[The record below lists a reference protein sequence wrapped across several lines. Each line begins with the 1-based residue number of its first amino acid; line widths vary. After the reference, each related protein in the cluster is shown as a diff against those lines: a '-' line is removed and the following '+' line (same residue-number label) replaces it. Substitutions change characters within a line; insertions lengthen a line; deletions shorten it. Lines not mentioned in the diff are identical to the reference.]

1 MGYLG
6 RIHETGVD
14 PTFSDTFAPIKDK
27 ATDDLKVIL
36 NSCSTFCGGSESAAK
51 RGASLLKYFN
61 APNGAI
67 YGADTFENSQV
78 FDCF

>member
-36 NSCSTFCGGSESAAK
+36 MLPMGPFMVPTPLKTHKCLIASD
-51 RGASLLKYFN
+51 ASLLFI
-61 APNGAI
+61 GAALNHRW
-67 YGADTFENSQV
+67 G
-78 FDCF
+78 